1 MIRKGIVMDVQK
13 NHVVVMSE
21 DFEYFKI
28 KPFKCS
34 KGSKIFFTDD
44 DIIKLSGGM
53 RQLIAAS
60 AAAVLI
66 IASLF
71 GLSGGFD
78 SPYSYAAVM
87 TLGDGSSVELLLDK
101 NMKVKD
107 IDSNSQASENLEKD
121 KYLGL
126 AVEHAVDEF
135 AENSIQNSYE
145 NTIIVSV
152 IPLKSK
158 YAGQEETIKNAIYEQ
173 LLNDTDIENLNVVY
187 VKSSSKNYNDAKNN
201 GIGVLEYELKAS
213 KASTDSSVL
222 EYEALGFEIIS
233 KTEAIEESSKPLNPT
248 ASENA
253 GKSSKNVPSAKNDQP
268 GSKSDNSK
276 ANNPDTANDLA
287 DNNKNNSN
295 GKPNNSNNSNNGGKK

>member
-1 MIRKGIVMDVQK
+1 LIRKGIVMDVQK

-28 KPFKCS
+28 KPLKCS

-44 DIIKLSGGM
+44 DIVKLSGGM

-66 IASLF
+66 IASIF
-71 GLSGGFD
+71 GLSSGFG

-87 TLGDGSSVELLLDK
+87 TLDDGSSVELLLDK
-101 NMKVKD
+101 DMKVKE
-107 IDSNSQASENLEKD
+107 ITSNSRAADNMAKD

-126 AVEHAVDEF
+126 AVEHAVDGF

-152 IPLKSK
+152 IPLKNK

-173 LLNDTDIENLNVVY
+173 LLKDTDIENLNVVY
-187 VKSSSKNYNDAKNN
+187 VKSNSKNYNDAKNS

-213 KASTDSSVL
+213 KASKASSVL
-222 EYEALGFEIIS
+222 EYETLGFEVIS
-233 KTEAIEESSKPLNPT
+233 KTKTIEESSKPVNP
-248 ASENA
+248 AVSENV
-253 GKSSKNVPSAKNDQP
+253 GKASKNGPSEKNAQPSSKS
-268 GSKSDNSK
+268 GSSKTNNS
-276 ANNPDTANDLA
+276 DTANGLA
-287 DNNKNNSN
+287 DNNNKNNSK
-295 GKPNNSNNSNNGGKK
+295 GKPNKTNSDSKK